1 MLLLQGDIPN
11 GFPVVQTIVIRTL
24 LLLDTVD
31 SLVLFVSLKPLAS
44 TPVHHG
50 IQAPD
55 LTLEGYGPF

>member
-31 SLVLFVSLKPLAS
+31 SLVFSSA
-44 TPVHHG
+44 
-50 IQAPD
+50 
-55 LTLEGYGPF
+55 